1 MAKDGTQEV
10 DEEVET
16 DNSASTRTVK
26 ASTRRS
32 MEELREVE
40 PSRMQALTPWGRE
53 KFCVQTLTPWGG
65 GEFRDLEVST
75 PAERL
80 ATRHER
86 IGLDI
91 CWRDGQTRL
100 VLMGENPV
108 WSEERPLDGRDK
120 GSVVDIL
127 EIWTFRNGKPAAVCT
142 DGGAHFGGLLRAWCG
157 YHSIE
162 HRICSWPRPLRSG
175 GEMTNMLLPAGQR
188 RGDEQT
194 MAFPLP
200 FWMQGRDCIWQ
211 RGGCEL
217 LTDHRLVLD
226 MRHVFF
232 FPQLLAVLGVANG
245 VNGKTAAQCQ
255 AFHKLGAGR

>member
-1 MAKDGTQEV
+1 MTQGSEDAARLLAQDGTQEV
-10 DEEVET
+10 DKEVET
-16 DNSASTRTVK
+16 DDSASTRTVK

-32 MEELREVE
+32 MGEFRGVK
-40 PSRMQALTPWGRE
+40 PSRMQALTPG
-53 KFCVQTLTPWGG
+53 GG
-65 GEFRDLEVST
+65 GELRDLKVST
-75 PAERL
+75 PAKRL
-80 ATRHER
+80 AARHER

-142 DGGAHFGGLLRAWCG
+142 DGGVHFGGLLRAWCG

-200 FWMQGRDCIWQ
+200 FWTQGRDCIWQ

-226 MRHVFF
+226 MQHVFF